1 MTRSAYPVVNS
12 REDLLDAYKEMARL
26 RDNEDIPDFTN
37 LTNRFVRGRT
47 TSRVPS
53 SPSDVLASDSEGDIV
68 TDAPNGFEYK
78 LVNNNGTLVWDRR
91 ALTISWP

>member
-1 MTRSAYPVVNS
+1 MTSSPYPEVNTNA
-12 REDLLDAYKEMARL
+12 DLLNAYKEIVRL
-26 RDNEDIPDFTN
+26 RDNEDIPDFSN
-37 LTNRFVRGRT
+37 LTQRFVRGRT

-53 SPSDVLASDSEGDIV
+53 MPSDVLATDSEGDIV

-91 ALTISWP
+91 ALNIAW

>member
-1 MTRSAYPVVNS
+1 MTRTVYPVINN
-12 REDLLDAYKEMARL
+12 REELLDFAKEISRL
-26 RDNEDIPDFTN
+26 REIEDIPDFTN

-53 SPSDVLASDSEGDIV
+53 MPSDVLATDSEGDIV

-91 ALTISWP
+91 ALDIAW